1 MKWILSV
8 LFTLVTSVMSVPVV
22 NDADATIT
30 SYDYQ
35 LRENGYSFSYST
47 SNGITRQENA
57 FIIGDPNRINDDNQI
72 IIVNGFYSYTDKDNN
87 MYRVEYVADENGYR
101 VLEKTPLSA
110 PSGGF
115 GAAGG
120 YSGSAG
126 SAPLGPTYQSI
137 GQSQSYSPQEPK
149 PISSAALASLGG
161 SS

>member
-1 MKWILSV
+1 MV

-35 LRENGYSFSYST
+35 LNENGYSFSYST

-57 FIIGDPNRINDDNQI
+57 VIIGDPNRMNDDNQI
-72 IIVNGFYSYTDKDNN
+72 IRVNGFYSYTDKDNN
-87 MYRVEYVADENGYR
+87 VYRVDYVADENGYR
-101 VLEKTPLSA
+101 VLGKSPPSASA
-110 PSGGF
+110 PSSSYGAPAGEPFAGPISQSFGG
-115 GAAGG
+115 
-120 YSGSAG
+120 
-126 SAPLGPTYQSI
+126 
-137 GQSQSYSPQEPK
+137 SQSYSPQEPK